1 MDQHPRSVIKYSFMV
16 NPFKPDDKVLILRK
30 GIEIEATVRTTF
42 NHEVQVRTADGELL
56 WRTVKT
62 IRSVIA
68 PEPEQPADTP
78 EGSESHSVV
87 APADPPEDEPAME
100 SPPVCVDSPASEEVV
115 TAEPASEEAAPCNVD
130 NQSLDQ
136 PAEPEPQKP
145 EKGSRKSRKRG
156 KGFLSKFLADD
167 SYDQ

>member
-42 NHEVQVRTADGELL
+42 NHEVQVRTAYGELL

-62 IRSVIA
+62 IWSVMA

-87 APADPPEDEPAME
+87 PHADPPEDESAME
-100 SPPVCVDSPASEEVV
+100 SPPASEEVV

-167 SYDQ
+167 SFDQ